1 MAPPEETL
9 QNNIRVNG
17 IDYIALVN
25 AHHCGWI
32 LAKKQ
37 LRQVLNSGGFTT
49 DPHRSKKVTKI
60 YDTLES
66 G

>member
-1 MAPPEETL
+1 MAPSEKTL
-9 QNNIRVNG
+9 QNTIRING
-17 IDYIALVN
+17 VDYIALVN
-25 AHHCGWI
+25 AHHGGWI
-32 LAKKQ
+32 LTEKQ